1 MNQLAGINDQKNNS
15 RNHYRRNSG
24 MGKSLQRAP
33 RRMFSTSYSDKQLR
47 KNGNK
52 NGLFSIFGNKDVYLT
67 QPNTLRSMD
76 GKTKVTW
83 KNTPEGTK
91 FWTIKGGSRIIS
103 SLFNGKNRLACTCDK
118 GKKPMPVETRY
129 FYSENDKPPL
139 PTELPDKQVV
149 NILLICKKGVIEE
162 LIFRKQL
169 RYNVKRKQ
177 KNLILKRKNIVTREK
192 EISNHNGSNYSKH
205 HLLTMWCHFK
215 KKSSELLYTTN
226 AKGEFYDKQSTRNC
240 RYGYAKKSYRPKKT
254 GEEALIITKRELSLL
269 KKKRT
274 TLSIMVM

>member
-1 MNQLAGINDQKNNS
+1 MNQLAGINDQKITAGIITEETVAWANRYREHPEECFPLPIVTNN
-15 RNHYRRNSG
+15 Y
-24 MGKSLQRAP
+24 GK
-33 RRMFSTSYSDKQLR
+33 ME
-47 KNGNK
+47 NK

-162 LIFRKQL
+162 INLSETTPLQCQKKTKKPHPKKEKHC
-169 RYNVKRKQ
+169 NKRKR
-177 KNLILKRKNIVTREK
+177 N
-192 EISNHNGSNYSKH
+192 
-205 HLLTMWCHFK
+205 F
-215 KKSSELLYTTN
+215 
-226 AKGEFYDKQSTRNC
+226 QSQW
-240 RYGYAKKSYRPKKT
+240 
-254 GEEALIITKRELSLL
+254 
-269 KKKRT
+269 
-274 TLSIMVM
+274 